1 MQNILAPQIF
11 EKNKYITN
19 LVNLASNFEFG
30 KKKKIYIYIKKEKKS
45 KLTKYNKKV
54 RPKGW
59 EGSVESGVR
68 EP

>member
-30 KKKKIYIYIKKEKKS
+30 KKKKIYIYIYKEGKKIQIDKI
-45 KLTKYNKKV
+45 
-54 RPKGW
+54 
-59 EGSVESGVR
+59 
-68 EP
+68 

>member
-30 KKKKIYIYIKKEKKS
+30 KKKKKKKYIYIYIYIYKEGKKIQIDKI
-45 KLTKYNKKV
+45 
-54 RPKGW
+54 
-59 EGSVESGVR
+59 
-68 EP
+68 

>member
-30 KKKKIYIYIKKEKKS
+30 KKKKKFNIKKEKKS

-54 RPKGW
+54 RPKGQ

>member
-30 KKKKIYIYIKKEKKS
+30 KKKKYIYIYKEGKKIQIDKI
-45 KLTKYNKKV
+45 
-54 RPKGW
+54 
-59 EGSVESGVR
+59 
-68 EP
+68 